1 MNFLALKEES
11 VRSRSRY
18 IFLAHAAR
26 KYLAGLAIIGA
37 LLGVSFNLF
46 GDIALEAV
54 PKMHPLTAIF
64 IFILAIILVRSRAI
78 IGVSRGET
86 MALFGV
92 VAIMSVLLTM
102 RQVLGSDIG
111 SQLSRFG
118 HVGSGTAIS
127 LGACSL
133 AIVLRHTAPKVG
145 LATGC
150 VATVLVVASV
160 LGHSFGQRLFEG
172 QMAVLTL
179 LSLLPLLLG
188 MLSRYARHRLLR
200 AVLLVGPVGS
210 RTRFTLLVWCLVPWS
225 GGLLLYQG
233 VGLSPRAVPYEALTI
248 GVTVFC
254 ICAVAIWSG
263 VFHEKVDSS
272 RRRMA
277 RKLLD
282 VARLDN
288 VTKILNR
295 HGISDELAC
304 RWESFRNHG
313 HPQCVMIVD
322 LDHFKLITDR
332 FGHDEGDRVLSA
344 IRNLLTPCLRRKD
357 ALGRWGGEEFLVLVD
372 DIDLKTAE
380 AISERLREAV
390 TNVAV
395 VLHPEAQVA
404 TMLPYQTT
412 ASIGVAYFEAQDE
425 SPEDAIK
432 RADVALYSAKENG
445 RNRVAYENV
454 LGAGKAA

>member
-1 MNFLALKEES
+1 MFVNFLALKEES

-18 IFLAHAAR
+18 IFLAHAVR

-37 LLGVSFNLF
+37 LLGLSFNLF

-64 IFILAIILVRSRAI
+64 IFILAVILGRSRAI

-86 MALFGV
+86 MALFGI

-160 LGHSFGQRLFEG
+160 LGYSFGQRLFEG

-188 MLSRYARHRLLR
+188 MLSLYARHR
-200 AVLLVGPVGS
+200 P
-210 RTRFTLLVWCLVPWS
+210 
-225 GGLLLYQG
+225 
-233 VGLSPRAVPYEALTI
+233 
-248 GVTVFC
+248 
-254 ICAVAIWSG
+254 
-263 VFHEKVDSS
+263 
-272 RRRMA
+272 
-277 RKLLD
+277 
-282 VARLDN
+282 
-288 VTKILNR
+288 
-295 HGISDELAC
+295 LAC
-304 RWESFRNHG
+304 RSFGWPRWLAYAVY
-313 HPQCVMIVD
+313 P
-322 LDHFKLITDR
+322 
-332 FGHDEGDRVLSA
+332 
-344 IRNLLTPCLRRKD
+344 
-357 ALGRWGGEEFLVLVD
+357 LGW
-372 DIDLKTAE
+372 
-380 AISERLREAV
+380 
-390 TNVAV
+390 
-395 VLHPEAQVA
+395 
-404 TMLPYQTT
+404 
-412 ASIGVAYFEAQDE
+412 
-425 SPEDAIK
+425 
-432 RADVALYSAKENG
+432 
-445 RNRVAYENV
+445 V
-454 LGAGKAA
+454 LGAMVWRSFALSRRWPFASRCALRGTDDWGDRFLHMRSGNLVWGVS